1 MSSFVYLP
9 VALQAELQNLTCIF
23 KFQGTIL
30 QSCPPPPTA
39 WKWHL
44 SSETERQSHTFMTTS
59 TKRCVQRGSAQTL
72 LMPQR
77 GTFQPWYTS
86 NPSFIYLI
94 SSSSLIFLPPDMVNL
109 KFLKKKIQECC
120 HCPSPTQLIEL
131 FFYYYYCFLISVF
144 NTRQQLMFH
153 LLFLKPCAHDIT

>member
-109 KFLKKKIQECC
+109 KFLKKKNPGMLSLSIS
-120 HCPSPTQLIEL
+120 HTTDRVV
-131 FFYYYYCFLISVF
+131 FL
-144 NTRQQLMFH
+144 LL
-153 LLFLKPCAHDIT
+153 LLFLNQCF